1 MDPLTP
7 DAEHVF
13 GAFLRSHTAIT
24 ALVGKRSSESLSGAY
39 PAIRYSLLPGDGD
52 DTEAGDLPELQVE
65 CYADDRPTARRI
77 ARTVRAVLPDLMGA
91 RPVAGAYVVGAT
103 LTLPPFY
110 AADPP
115 TGRARYLLQVQLIT
129 YAVEAS

>member
-13 GAFLRSHTAIT
+13 GAFLRSHQAIT
-24 ALVGKRSSESLSGAY
+24 ALVGQRSAEALAGTY

-52 DTEAGDLPELQVE
+52 DTERGDRPELQVE

-77 ARTVRAVLPDLMGA
+77 ARTVRAALPDLEGTE
-91 RPVAGAYVVGAT
+91 PIPGAYVVSAT
-103 LTLPPFY
+103 VSLPPFY
-110 AADPP
+110 SADPP

>member
-1 MDPLTP
+1 MEPLTP

-13 GAFLRSHTAIT
+13 GAFLRSHLAIT
-24 ALVGKRSSESLSGAY
+24 ALVGQRASEALSGVY

-52 DTEAGDLPELQVE
+52 DTERGDRPELQVE

-91 RPVAGAYVVGAT
+91 SPVTGAYVVGAS

-110 AADPP
+110 SADPP
-115 TGRARYLLQVQLIT
+115 TGRARYIMSVQLIT